1 MSSSGTVDLGDD
13 LRGVAIFP
21 NGLVETMVGAKAD
34 TEVIKARRKATVFM
48 VLASGI
54 CGKESKRVE
63 V

>member
-1 MSSSGTVDLGDD
+1 MSSSGMVDLGDD
-13 LRGVAIFP
+13 FRGMAILP
-21 NGLVETMVGAKAD
+21 NGLVVTMVGANAD

-54 CGKESKRVE
+54 CGRERKRVE